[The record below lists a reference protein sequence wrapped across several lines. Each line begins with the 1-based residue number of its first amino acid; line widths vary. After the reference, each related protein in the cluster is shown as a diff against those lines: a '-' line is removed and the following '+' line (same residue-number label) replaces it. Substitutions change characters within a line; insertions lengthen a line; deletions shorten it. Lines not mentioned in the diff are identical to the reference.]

1 MSQVTG
7 WPSWDEILAE
17 KVEAARREERESI
30 AREARAWAFV
40 STGKE
45 AKVLLQFEG
54 AIRARSTTSGK
65 QAEPVGPQTL
75 EEKL

>member
-17 KVEAARREERESI
+17 KVEAARREEREAI

-40 STGKE
+40 SSGKV
-45 AKVLLQFEG
+45 AKALLEFEG
-54 AIRARSTTSGK
+54 AIRARSTADGK
-65 QAEPVGPQTL
+65 E
-75 EEKL
+75 